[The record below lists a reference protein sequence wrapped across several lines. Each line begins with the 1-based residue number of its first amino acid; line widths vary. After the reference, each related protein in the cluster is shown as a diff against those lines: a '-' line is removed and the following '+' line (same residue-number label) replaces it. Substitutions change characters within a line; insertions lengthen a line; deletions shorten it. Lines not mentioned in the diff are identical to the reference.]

1 MQENVL
7 VCRKHEMPRW
17 TGIQAMTRSQVGK
30 NKRLWTLFPM
40 YLLDQPSFTELTAH
54 LTFIPLAFNIKA
66 SRVQRNGQNFYQLL
80 LHSGLLSEETC
91 QERAQQNG
99 ILVTPSDVTYLL
111 PTFSGGNMSK
121 GLDRQ

>member
-1 MQENVL
+1 
-7 VCRKHEMPRW
+7 
-17 TGIQAMTRSQVGK
+17 
-30 NKRLWTLFPM
+30 M